1 MRMKVDPAVGTID
14 WSRRTGGRLE
24 PAQRR
29 GLVADLARVHAANA
43 VGRVQLAVHLHP
55 GRNAHVAVSRLRPPD
70 SALTRAAT
78 QAATRVLPPVLL
90 GHSHRTYTFA
100 RTLGEL
106 EGVDVDTEL
115 LYAAAVLHD
124 TGLVLASGTDDF
136 TLASARV
143 AWDVAEEVGLSTAAT
158 ETLQTA
164 ITMHHNPRVTR
175 HSGPVAYLLSAG
187 AGVDVVGIR
196 SWDLPTSVLE
206 RAVIDHPRDGFKK
219 YFARAWADEAARV
232 PEGRARLLRRYGAFS
247 AALRLAPF
255 DE

>member
-1 MRMKVDPAVGTID
+1 MTMDVEPTLGTID

-24 PAQRR
+24 QAQRR
-29 GLVADLARVHAANA
+29 GLVADVVRVHAVNA
-43 VGRVQLAVHLHP
+43 VGRVRLAVHLHP
-55 GRNAHVAVSRLRPPD
+55 GRNTHVAPSRLRAPD

-78 QAATRVLPPVLL
+78 QVATRILPPVLL
-90 GHSHRTYTFA
+90 GHSHRTYTFGRA
-100 RTLGEL
+100 LGEL
-106 EGVDVDTEL
+106 EGIDVDTEL
-115 LYAAAVLHD
+115 LYAAALLHD
-124 TGLVLASGTDDF
+124 TGLVLAAGTDDF

-164 ITMHHNPRVTR
+164 ITMHHSPRVTLDA
-175 HSGPVAYLLSAG
+175 GPVAYLLSAG

-206 RAVIDHPRDGFKK
+206 RAVTDHPRDGFKK
-219 YFARAWADEAARV
+219 YFAGAWADEAARV
-232 PEGRARLLRRYGAFS
+232 PEGRARLLRRYGAFT
-247 AALRLAPF
+247 AAIRLAPF